1 MSTTKNLFITRRSIL
16 TAAALGG
23 LSLITPNG
31 AFADGYNS
39 ETVEFLA
46 FPDLSESDVEAIVR
60 QRAEQEAALII
71 EEAMSSDGVEPYAT
85 RGRPSYSTV
94 YGSVQTKA
102 SGWHDV
108 AGQPPGGRSHRR
120 GRFHKR
126 PAVWRRF
133 GECIGAAPERSR
145 KHRRI
150 DTAGKA
156 QSVGDWV
163 FHSHRRCR
171 LLESDGER
179 RAQGSAVCCLR
190 NRQRRQEGVQ
200 KSSDE

>member
-1 MSTTKNLFITRRSIL
+1 MSEINITHMGNKRIWELSSNRSNRAGAKIGKKTPVRSLEAKMSAMENLFITRRSIL

-31 AFADGYNS
+31 AFADGCDS

-120 GRFHKR
+120 
-126 PAVWRRF
+126 
-133 GECIGAAPERSR
+133 
-145 KHRRI
+145 
-150 DTAGKA
+150 
-156 QSVGDWV
+156 
-163 FHSHRRCR
+163 CR

-190 NRQRRQEGVQ
+190 DRQRRQEGVQ

>member
-1 MSTTKNLFITRRSIL
+1 M
-16 TAAALGG
+16 GG

-31 AFADGYNS
+31 AFADGYDS

-71 EEAMSSDGVEPYAT
+71 EEALSSDDVEPYAT

-108 AGQPPGGRSHRR
+108 AGQPPGGVHIDGGGSINVQPS
-120 GRFHKR
+120 GGGS
-126 PAVWRRF
+126 VSVSV
-133 GECIGAAPERSR
+133 AAPEWSR

-190 NRQRRQEGVQ
+190 DRQRRQEGVQ